1 MCVLKD
7 LIESIAEGETVKKE
21 ELARAIG
28 DAVSEDEEVR
38 REISLTEDMIF
49 NLKLG
54 DVEVGVQIEGKV
66 LSIHEP
72 FKGPDLS
79 IEFPQKILSEMVS
92 GKRDLVSL
100 LMGGDII
107 TWREGEPYDAS
118 KLNLLVPLMTSF
130 ARKLDLV
137 V

>member
-1 MCVLKD
+1 
-7 LIESIAEGETVKKE
+7 
-21 ELARAIG
+21 
-28 DAVSEDEEVR
+28 
-38 REISLTEDMIF
+38 
-49 NLKLG
+49 
-54 DVEVGVQIEGKV
+54 V

-72 FKGPDLS
+72 FKRPDLS